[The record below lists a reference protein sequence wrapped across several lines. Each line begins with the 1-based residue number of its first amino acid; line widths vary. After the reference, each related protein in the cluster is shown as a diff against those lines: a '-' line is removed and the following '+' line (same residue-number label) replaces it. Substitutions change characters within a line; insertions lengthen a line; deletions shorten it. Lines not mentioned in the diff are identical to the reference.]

1 MCSFCWTVKWNF
13 SCFFFASCWK
23 LYKVPL
29 FTEQVGSRDKPNEG
43 KQKFQTRS
51 WESDLHAVP
60 CDLQQGEHLLSEYA
74 DVWVVVTESHQRCVQ
89 LHWLHDMLT
98 SSVGSVSYR
107 VLSCCLRSRRPRGC
121 GGRHQTDR
129 QPDEAQRVCW
139 LLLQHKQEEGF
150 ERHQPRVLRHQVA
163 ARRLDCDVWKQGTFS
178 SRLKAIFSPSTSP
191 PRMSSIVESPQIVR
205 RLSWVENYWPDDA
218 LLGKPKVTK
227 YCLICVKD
235 SYTDFHIECGG
246 ASVWYHVLKVGGGRA
261 VERSLNP
268 SSMLPQSV
276 MLNTCSCPQGEK
288 IFFLIKPTSA
298 NLSLYERWRSSSNH
312 GEMFFA
318 DQVDKCY
325 KCTLKQG
332 QTLFV
337 PSGQSP
343 SHSALRKW
351 EELAWSNFRSTCAET
366 PSKNSLQNYKIC

>member
-74 DVWVVVTESHQRCVQ
+74 DVWVVMTESHQRCVQ

-178 SRLKAIFSPSTSP
+178 SRLKAIFFPLHLPTQNELHSGEPADRTAAVLGRKLLARRRLAREAEGHQILPHLRERQLHRLPHRMWWSLGVVPHPEGWWRSGRGAVTQPFLNATTVRDAEHLLMSTGREDLLSHQAHIGQP
-191 PRMSSIVESPQIVR
+191 VSVRALEVVVQSRRDVLRRPGGQVLQMHPEARPDAVRPVRSESVSLRAQKVR
-205 RLSWVENYWPDDA
+205 RTGVE
-218 LLGKPKVTK
+218 
-227 YCLICVKD
+227 
-235 SYTDFHIECGG
+235 
-246 ASVWYHVLKVGGGRA
+246 
-261 VERSLNP
+261 
-268 SSMLPQSV
+268 
-276 MLNTCSCPQGEK
+276 
-288 IFFLIKPTSA
+288 
-298 NLSLYERWRSSSNH
+298 
-312 GEMFFA
+312 
-318 DQVDKCY
+318 
-325 KCTLKQG
+325 
-332 QTLFV
+332 
-337 PSGQSP
+337 
-343 SHSALRKW
+343 
-351 EELAWSNFRSTCAET
+351 
-366 PSKNSLQNYKIC
+366 